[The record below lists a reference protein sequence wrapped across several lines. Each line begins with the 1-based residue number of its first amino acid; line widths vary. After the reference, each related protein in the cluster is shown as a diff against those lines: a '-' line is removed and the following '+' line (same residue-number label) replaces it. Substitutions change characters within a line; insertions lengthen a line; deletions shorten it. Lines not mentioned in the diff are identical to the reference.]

1 MYVSDVCSRAMRT
14 TVRLDE
20 GLMLDVKRLAV
31 ESGRTLTAVIEA
43 SLREMLVHRRKPPKR
58 GRVRLPTFRGDG
70 VRSGVNLDKTA
81 ALLDLMDGHPGP
93 P

>member
-1 MYVSDVCSRAMRT
+1 MRT

-20 GLMLDVKRLAV
+20 GLMADVKRLAV

-43 SLREMLVHRRKPPKR
+43 SLRETLTRQAKPKRR

-70 VRSGVNLDKTA
+70 VRSGVSLDNMA
-81 ALLDLMDGHPGP
+81 ALLDLMDGRRGP
-93 P
+93 A